1 LFIHKS
7 TKILKNNIQFK
18 KIKIMKNSI
27 LKYSFIT
34 LSTLFITSCS
44 SDDSS
49 LDTTKPEI
57 NLISPK
63 DEAHLHLGDEINIE
77 AILKDNIEL
86 GAVKI
91 DIHYAG
97 DGHTHNHR
105 SASVQEVSSSTN
117 TQWEFTKE
125 EAIPSG
131 KKEYAY
137 NYKVAI
143 PQEGIIDGA
152 YHLGLILIDKAGNQ
166 SETYIEIDIVDHSHD
181 H

>member
-1 LFIHKS
+1 
-7 TKILKNNIQFK
+7 
-18 KIKIMKNSI
+18 MKNSI

-34 LSTLFITSCS
+34 LSALFITSCS

-105 SASVQEVSSSTN
+105 SASVKASSSTN
-117 TQWEFTKE
+117 TQWNLPKKKQFLQV
-125 EAIPSG
+125 
-131 KKEYAY
+131 KEYAY

-143 PQEGIIDGA
+143 PQEGIVDGA
-152 YHLGLILIDKAGNQ
+152 YH
-166 SETYIEIDIVDHSHD
+166 
-181 H
+181 